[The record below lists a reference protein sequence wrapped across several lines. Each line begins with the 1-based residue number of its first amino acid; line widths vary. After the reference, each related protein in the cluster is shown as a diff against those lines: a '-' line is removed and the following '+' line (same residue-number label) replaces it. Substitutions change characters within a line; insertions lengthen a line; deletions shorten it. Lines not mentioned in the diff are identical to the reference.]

1 MKISIPK
8 PCNENWNE
16 MTPEQQGAFCKVCS
30 KVVVDFSSM
39 SDEEVINYLEKKKE
53 EKTCGRFRASQLSPY
68 DLKIN
73 LRSVA
78 AQKSFPKIFAASL
91 FIFFS
96 SLFVCKS
103 DTGEPMMFNVVPV
116 DTASLVL
123 RADSVSVTDTVALP
137 LTDSTKFIPTIL
149 GGIAVVPET
158 IKEIDT
164 TKLTGDTIV
173 TPTMLDEIVLPPPPP
188 PMIMGKMVCTRPT
201 QTNKPPIQ
209 KPVERKT
216 KGEVRIMGDFKF

>member
-30 KVVVDFSSM
+30 KVVVDFSNM
-39 SDEEVINYLEKKKE
+39 SDDEVIKYLEKKKG
-53 EKTCGRFRASQLSPY
+53 EKTCGRFLVSQLSPY
-68 DLKIN
+68 ELKIN

-78 AQKSFPKIFAASL
+78 AQRSFPKIFVASL

-103 DTGEPMMFNVVPV
+103 DTGEAMMFNVVPV
-116 DTASLVL
+116 DTMDTSSFVL
-123 RADSVSVTDTVALP
+123 RADSVSNTLDTTAIIQ
-137 LTDSTKFIPTIL
+137 TDSAEIFPIIM
-149 GGIAVVPET
+149 GGISAPPVLVEVDTPVIVKDTMVEPP
-158 IKEIDT
+158 KMVGEIE
-164 TKLTGDTIV
+164 V
-173 TPTMLDEIVLPPPPP
+173 QR
-188 PMIMGKMVCTRPT
+188 PMIMGKMVCTKPN
-201 QTNKPPIQ
+201 QVNKP

-216 KGEVRIMGDFKF
+216 KGEVRIMGDLKL